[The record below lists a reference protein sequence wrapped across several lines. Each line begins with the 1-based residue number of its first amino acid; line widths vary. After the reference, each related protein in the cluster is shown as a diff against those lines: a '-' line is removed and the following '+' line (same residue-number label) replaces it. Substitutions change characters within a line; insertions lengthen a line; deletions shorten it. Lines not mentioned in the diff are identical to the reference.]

1 MQRALCMSKGEGLT
15 VQKASPFPQDP
26 QKLATNSLKFKIL
39 KNGPKVG
46 LDPPVAGFFISSP
59 I

>member
-1 MQRALCMSKGEGLT
+1 MSKGEGLT
-15 VQKASPFPQDP
+15 VQKASQFPQDP

-39 KNGPKVG
+39 KNAPKVG
-46 LDPPVAGFFISSP
+46 LDLPVAGFFITSP